1 MAAFVLTFL
10 VGFSRLY
17 LGVHF
22 VHDVLAGWLIGG
34 LLLYLVMRFWDPAVA
49 WLKGKSLGQQVMIA
63 FVISMIFLAI
73 GVWNTARLDG
83 YSFPEE

>member
-1 MAAFVLTFL
+1 MAAFALTFL

-34 LLLYLVMRFWDPAVA
+34 LLPYLVTRFWDPAVA
-49 WLKGKSLGQQVMIA
+49 
-63 FVISMIFLAI
+63 
-73 GVWNTARLDG
+73 
-83 YSFPEE
+83 